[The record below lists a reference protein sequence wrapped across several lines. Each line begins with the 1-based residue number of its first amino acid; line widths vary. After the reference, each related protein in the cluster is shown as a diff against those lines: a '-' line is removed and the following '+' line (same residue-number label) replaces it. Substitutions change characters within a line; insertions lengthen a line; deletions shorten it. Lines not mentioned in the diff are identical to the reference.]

1 MTDIRLLAIDLDD
14 TLVREDNTISD
25 YTRSILK
32 KVQAKGIHIVIA
44 TGACTRRHGRWGS
57 PWTSVI
63 CL

>member
-32 KVQAKGIHIVIA
+32 KYRPRAF
-44 TGACTRRHGRWGS
+44 T
-57 PWTSVI
+57 
-63 CL
+63 L

>member
-44 TGACTRRHGRWGS
+44 TGRMYQTGTAGGARHGHR
-57 PWTSVI
+57 
-63 CL
+63 

>member
-32 KVQAKGIHIVIA
+32 KVQTKGIHIVIA
-44 TGACTRRHGRWGS
+44 TGRMYQSGS
-57 PWTSVI
+57 QRDFAI
-63 CL
+63 G